1 MKEIAKETAE
11 KIQEAALG
19 CLESGLSV
27 LPAIRAQKRPACGNW
42 KTWSERLPTRIEV
55 EAWFANRRD
64 GICIVAGAVSGN
76 LECLDFDNK
85 GELYEAWKA
94 KIDPMLMALLTVERS
109 PSGGYH
115 VLYRCK
121 EPVDGNMKLA
131 RGIRDG
137 KLTTLIETRGEG
149 GLFLCCPTEGYVLL
163 QGDFAHMKTIEP
175 DERKALLEAAR
186 SLDEEVRD
194 EMPATP
200 TRSNVGQPG
209 GFVTSPWVD
218 FCERGD
224 IHPCLEEAG
233 WQHVDDQ
240 QDGNELWRR
249 PGKTSGGHS
258 ATFNGKVFY
267 NFSSNA
273 KPFEVNKGYNKFQVY
288 ALLQHRGDFIRA
300 AAALFEKGYGKRED
314 PTLGVDFSAFNEKLA
329 LLDAPSSDA
338 PDAVVPESAQQGRS
352 ASGTDSA
359 VICRTL
365 AELFR
370 TYPKLR
376 EPIVCGLLRKGE
388 TMNLIAPP
396 KTGKSWLVGSLAMA
410 VARGEDWIGFHCVKS
425 RVLII
430 DNELHGET
438 ITDRFRT
445 LCGARSL
452 SPEQFQDNLV
462 VESQRG
468 KLRDV
473 NRIMELCES
482 YSAFRPSLVIIDA
495 FYRALPKDVEENN
508 NGAIT
513 QVYNQIDAIANKL
526 GCAIV
531 LVHHTSK
538 GNQAFKS
545 TTDSGAGAGAI
556 SRAADTH
563 VVLRRHKEKNCAVFD
578 AVVRSWPGFDR
589 FGIRFGY
596 PLWTR
601 DDAIDVE
608 DIEGVQVKKDPPAEV
623 EDDELVRALV
633 GQVDPENPLSKT
645 NFINQAVR
653 KIRLGPEQSKVQK
666 KFVCI
671 ALETAINAGYL
682 VCDRVEH
689 PKRGQQA
696 SKFVMLG
703 EKRLPEKA
711 TDDSFGEENE
721 SDDED

>member
-1 MKEIAKETAE
+1 
-11 KIQEAALG
+11 
-19 CLESGLSV
+19 
-27 LPAIRAQKRPACGNW
+27 
-42 KTWSERLPTRIEV
+42 
-55 EAWFANRRD
+55 
-64 GICIVAGAVSGN
+64 
-76 LECLDFDNK
+76 
-85 GELYEAWKA
+85 
-94 KIDPMLMALLTVERS
+94 
-109 PSGGYH
+109 
-115 VLYRCK
+115 
-121 EPVDGNMKLA
+121 
-131 RGIRDG
+131 
-137 KLTTLIETRGEG
+137 
-149 GLFLCCPTEGYVLL
+149 
-163 QGDFAHMKTIEP
+163 
-175 DERKALLEAAR
+175 
-186 SLDEEVRD
+186 
-194 EMPATP
+194 
-200 TRSNVGQPG
+200 
-209 GFVTSPWVD
+209 
-218 FCERGD
+218 
-224 IHPCLEEAG
+224 
-233 WQHVDDQ
+233 
-240 QDGNELWRR
+240 
-249 PGKTSGGHS
+249 
-258 ATFNGKVFY
+258 
-267 NFSSNA
+267 
-273 KPFEVNKGYNKFQVY
+273 
-288 ALLQHRGDFIRA
+288 
-300 AAALFEKGYGKRED
+300 
-314 PTLGVDFSAFNEKLA
+314 
-329 LLDAPSSDA
+329 
-338 PDAVVPESAQQGRS
+338 
-352 ASGTDSA
+352 
-359 VICRTL
+359 
-365 AELFR
+365 
-370 TYPKLR
+370 
-376 EPIVCGLLRKGE
+376 
-388 TMNLIAPP
+388 MNLIAPP

-410 VARGEDWIGFHCVKS
+410 VARGEDWIGFRCVKN

>member
-1 MKEIAKETAE
+1 MTVRKRLPSKGFIAGQSAGELFAPKGNRKSAMDRGTEIHARYEQLEWFEGAE
-11 KIQEAALG
+11 KPEGFVELWRERPFEVLADG
-19 CLESGLSV
+19 VWELEEPLRVNGRDLEV
-27 LPAIRAQKRPACGNW
+27 TIRAEHPGKAIL
-42 KTWSERLPTRIEV
+42 T
-55 EAWFANRRD
+55 
-64 GICIVAGAVSGN
+64 GAVSVKGWTRDPKDARF
-76 LECLDFDNK
+76 LAADF
-85 GELYEAWKA
+85 
-94 KIDPMLMALLTVERS
+94 PF
-109 PSGGYH
+109 
-115 VLYRCK
+115 
-121 EPVDGNMKLA
+121 EP
-131 RGIRDG
+131 
-137 KLTTLIETRGEG
+137 GEG
-149 GLFLCCPTEGYVLL
+149 Y
-163 QGDFAHMKTIEP
+163 
-175 DERKALLEAAR
+175 
-186 SLDEEVRD
+186 
-194 EMPATP
+194 
-200 TRSNVGQPG
+200 
-209 GFVTSPWVD
+209 
-218 FCERGD
+218 
-224 IHPCLEEAG
+224 
-233 WQHVDDQ
+233 
-240 QDGNELWRR
+240 
-249 PGKTSGGHS
+249 S
-258 ATFNGKVFY
+258 A
-267 NFSSNA
+267 
-273 KPFEVNKGYNKFQVY
+273 FQVY
-288 ALLQHRGDFIRA
+288 ALLKHRGDFTRA
-300 AAALFEKGYGKRED
+300 AAALVEKGYGIRED
-314 PTLGVDFSAFNEKLA
+314 PALGVDFSGFKAKLA
-329 LLDAPSSDA
+329 QLDAPSSDA
-338 PDAVVPESAQQGRS
+338 TDAVVPESAQQGRS